1 MHQPQTLGFIGGRKK
16 KNQAKSV
23 VKSSCSENQVFVVIN
38 AQNKKTV
45 KSSSVLAV
53 AKLFSQIR

>member
-1 MHQPQTLGFIGGRKK
+1 VKSAGEKEENK
-16 KNQAKSV
+16 AKSE
-23 VKSSCSENQVFVVIN
+23 VKSSCSENQVFVWIN

-45 KSSSVLAV
+45 KSSAILAV